1 MRNGLKFANDFVPEY
16 KNWRRRMNIDF
27 ARCEFGQEER
37 DAVNRVMDGYW
48 LASGKENE
56 LFEKEFAEYVGTEYA
71 ICVNS
76 GSSANLLS
84 VLALGLPVGSKVLSS
99 ACGFPATLSP
109 ILHANHTPVLCDYDL
124 ATHNISIEQC
134 TESLNSVSAI
144 IFAHTMGNPVDKYLI
159 DIADQLGIPVIED
172 CCEAVGSEYSS
183 GKVGSFGKLGTYSF
197 YPAHQM
203 TALGGG
209 GMIVTNDKELALRC
223 KSLRDWG
230 KIWNW
235 DSTLGDTQTTYSH
248 TGYYRGYTYETI
260 GYNMKLPEANA
271 AFGRE
276 QLKRLPRF
284 VDKRQQHHDYLE
296 KKLNDLDCFVK
307 IEHTSPKISWFG
319 YILTFKDGSK
329 YDRNNFGKYLE
340 SCGIRHRP
348 FFAGNITKHAPFNF
362 LGGTFPVADKLMSDS
377 LFVGCWPGMTTEM
390 LDYISDK
397 VHEWVILQS

>member
-1 MRNGLKFANDFVPEY
+1 
-16 KNWRRRMNIDF
+16 MNIDF
-27 ARCEFGQEER
+27 ARCEFGKEER

-56 LFEKEFAEYVGTEYA
+56 LFEKEFAEYVGTDYA
-71 ICVNS
+71 ICVSS
-76 GSSANLLS
+76 GSSANLLA
-84 VLALGLPVGSKVLSS
+84 LAALNLQKNSKVLSS
-99 ACGFPATLSP
+99 ACGFPATLAP
-109 ILHANHTPVLCDYDL
+109 IIHCGLDPVLVDYDIT
-124 ATHNISIEQC
+124 THNISIAQA

-235 DSTLGDTQTTYSH
+235 DSTLGDTQTTYSD
-248 TGYYRGYTYETI
+248 TGYYRGYTYETV

-276 QLKRLPRF
+276 QLKRLPGF
-284 VDKRQQHHDYLE
+284 VDRRQQHHDYME
-296 KKLNDLDCFVK
+296 KKLKDLDCFVN
-307 IEHTSPKISWFG
+307 ITHSARRISWFG
-319 YILTFKDGSK
+319 YILTFKEGTK
-329 YDRNNFGKYLE
+329 YDRNLFGAYLE

-348 FFAGNITKHAPFNF
+348 FFAGNITKHKPFSDLRGN
-362 LGGTFPVADKLMSDS
+362 FPVADMLMCRS
-377 LFVGCWPGMTTEM
+377 LFIGCWPGMTTEM

-397 VHEWVILQS
+397 IHQYIEKIA